1 MRLPGISKY
10 DVLTNVT
17 TALTHTGRPLRPQ
30 GKRLQEDSR
39 RHHRA
44 LLLQQ
49 LFGDGPASRAD
60 LARTTGLTRVTVS
73 DLVGELIAEGLVEE
87 LGAPAGSRVG
97 KPPTLVGLAA
107 DSAHIVAL
115 DLSVDDTMTGA
126 VINLAGEVKVRH
138 ELALAGQKGADAVAL
153 VHRLATE
160 LIGMADRP
168 VLGVG
173 VGSPGIVDVEG
184 AVIAAPNLGWADV
197 PLAAGLRDALDLP
210 VFVANDANAAVLG
223 EHTFGDTGDGGL
235 MVIRI
240 GNGVG
245 AGLVL
250 EGTLLHGNRG
260 AAGEIGHVIVDPDG
274 EPCACSRRGCLET
287 LLAVPHLRRRL
298 AEGGDPTTTLTGIGE
313 QLGVVLAPVVGT
325 LNLQELVLSGPAD
338 LLDGPLRE
346 ATDRV
351 IRART
356 MPVSSEGLIVR
367 TSTLGEDGLLV
378 GAAVL
383 VLAGELG
390 VS

>member
-1 MRLPGISKY
+1 
-10 DVLTNVT
+10 VT
-17 TALTHTGRPLRPQ
+17 TSASVGRPLRPR
-30 GKRLQEDSR
+30 GKRLQEDTR

-44 LLLQQ
+44 LLLQH
-49 LFGDGPASRAD
+49 LFGEGPASRAD

-73 DLVGELIAEGLVEE
+73 DLVGELVAEGLVEE
-87 LGAPAGSRVG
+87 LGAPAETRVG
-97 KPPTLVGLAA
+97 KPPILVGLAA

-126 VINLAGEVKVRH
+126 VINLAGQVKARH
-138 ELALAGQKGADAVAL
+138 QLALEGRKGEEAVAL
-153 VHRLATE
+153 VHRLAEE
-160 LIGMADRP
+160 LIARADRP

-173 VGSPGIVDVEG
+173 VGSPGVVDAAG
-184 AVIAAPNLGWADV
+184 TVIAAPNLGWADV
-197 PLAAGLRDALDLP
+197 PLATGLRDALGLP
-210 VFVANDANAAVLG
+210 VFVANDANTAVLG

-235 MVIRI
+235 MVLRV
-240 GNGVG
+240 GTGVG

-250 EGTLLHGNRG
+250 EGTLLHGNG
-260 AAGEIGHVIVDPDG
+260 SAAGEIGHVVVDPDG

-287 LLAVPHLRRRL
+287 LLAVPRLRRRL
-298 AEGGDPTTTLTGIGE
+298 AEGDPTEVLTAIGE

-325 LNLQELVLSGPAD
+325 LNLHELVLSGPAD

-346 ATDRV
+346 ATDRT
-351 IRART
+351 IRSRT
-356 MPVSSEGLIVR
+356 MPVSGEGLIVR
-367 TSTLGEDGLLV
+367 TSTLGEDGVLV